1 VVGDRADDLEC
12 PEVLSGCLL
21 VRREAVE
28 RDVRPDRCRALG
40 EVELPLDLRVEDRLQ
55 PDVLGLGVGLMT
67 SLAWDDDAAIRLT
80 QTYLDAAT
88 RQGRVGEL
96 PIALNCRATL
106 HLHAGEIGDAMR
118 LTTLAAEAREL
129 TGAGSNYVVDL
140 PLAAWR
146 GKSDEVQRLS
156 RLAQE
161 QASRH
166 GGRRILS
173 SASYAQMVPFNALCR
188 YDRAISPLPA
198 HEVEIGFRASIPP
211 EQVEAAVRVGDRSH
225 ARDHAQLVRE
235 YATAAATPWASGMDL
250 RCRALL
256 EDGEVESLYLGSI
269 EALGYSRSSV
279 QRARSQLLYG
289 EWLRRRRRP
298 TESRAVLREAYEAF
312 SALAVEAFAQRAA
325 RELRALGEDT
335 PSAETRGPLTAQ
347 QLTVARLAARGITT
361 KEIAGI
367 LTVSP
372 RTVDTHLR
380 SIFGRLGVT
389 SRR

>member
-1 VVGDRADDLEC
+1 
-12 PEVLSGCLL
+12 
-21 VRREAVE
+21 
-28 RDVRPDRCRALG
+28 
-40 EVELPLDLRVEDRLQ
+40 
-55 PDVLGLGVGLMT
+55 MT

-88 RQGRVGEL
+88 RQGRMGDI

-118 LTTLAAEAREL
+118 LTSLAADAREL

-146 GKSDEVQRLS
+146 GRSDEVQRLA

-161 QASRH
+161 QASSH

-173 SASYAQMVPFNALCR
+173 SASYAQMILFNALCR
-188 YDRAISPLPA
+188 YDRAISPLPSQDI
-198 HEVEIGFRASIPP
+198 EIGFHASIPP
-211 EQVEAAVRVGDRSH
+211 EQVEAAVRAGDGSH
-225 ARDHAQLVRE
+225 ARDHAELVRE
-235 YATAAATPWASGMDL
+235 YATAAATPWATGMDL

-256 EDGEVESLYLGSI
+256 EKDSDVEGLYVGSI
-269 EALGYSRSSV
+269 EALGRSRSPV

-298 TESRAVLREAYEAF
+298 SESRTVLREAYETF
-312 SALAVEAFAQRAA
+312 SALAAEAFAQRAA
-325 RELRALGEDT
+325 RELRALGEET
-335 PSAETRGPLTAQ
+335 RSAEARGPLTAQ
-347 QLTVARLAARGITT
+347 QLAVARLAARGITT

-389 SRR
+389 SRRQIGEALEREYGSQQLANAPDANTAANIGL